1 MLDSS
6 RPHPHMPALS
16 KLLPARAG
24 HPWSP
29 RKIALAAAALLVCPF
44 AGPFAHAS
52 VHHAVAPV
60 RRAAL
65 PPLHTRARQAA
76 HGAAQTKPGRS
87 TRAHATAAQETN
99 HGSRTSHAAA
109 HVRAE
114 SPLGRK
120 NNRVVELH
128 GAAAHGAAGHNRR
141 GTRAAALDREET
153 ADTSPRLRSGHAEQ
167 SSARPDDALADSGTR
182 DRVHAWYK
190 THTASAT
197 LASAHPPASRPAR
210 TPDLATTAPKAT
222 AADFDRAAAAQRSTI
237 RSAAEQNSRQ
247 TTAADDAADAESHI
261 PSTAPTAREPAPFV
275 HGDDESTPA
284 ASGFSSR
291 TPAPV
296 VRQPVR
302 QPARQTIRPVVP
314 SAAREPN
321 PTASTEALNLSP
333 PAALS
338 TVPSARNAHPDL
350 APVVR
355 GKGVAPASVSDARA
369 LAPIPVATAGD
380 SSARAVQ
387 AIALETA
394 ASPTPRLQLPSPP
407 VAGRKPA
414 IAAVQAGARHIVLDP
429 AVSNGMADETFDGDD
444 TPATAATAIQLATSP
459 ATPRSKPVD
468 DLSPTASV
476 VPVNLFDG
484 QGHLALLPPMRGSHE
499 ILVHQNRMA
508 VSDGLERIAN
518 DRELADM
525 HRLKLLVDLPDD
537 DSIYPNDA
545 LPLNRR
551 YARPWTV
558 RFLRDM
564 ARAHYTRF
572 GTPLIVTSA
581 VRTVEFQRRLVR
593 VNGNAA
599 PPTGDIASPHLYGQ
613 AIDLAKRGM
622 SLTEITWMRA
632 YLGPV
637 EDQGKIDVEEEFQQA
652 CFHISVYRRYLGAP
666 PARQKPA
673 PPALLETKATPVPP
687 PAEKHRHLPTALLA
701 TQLP

>member
-6 RPHPHMPALS
+6 RPYPHMPALS
-16 KLLPARAG
+16 KLFPACVGR
-24 HPWSP
+24 SCT
-29 RKIALAAAALLVCPF
+29 IALAAAALLVFP
-44 AGPFAHAS
+44 AAVPFAHAS

-65 PPLHTRARQAA
+65 PPLHARGRETAHAAPEKKTGRNTRTK
-76 HGAAQTKPGRS
+76 GAAVVERLHS
-87 TRAHATAAQETN
+87 SHE
-99 HGSRTSHAAA
+99 SRTSRVTANLQS
-109 HVRAE
+109 E
-114 SPLGRK
+114 SSHGRK
-120 NNRVVELH
+120 NHQKAELREAELH
-128 GAAAHGAAGHNRR
+128 PSATAHGRR
-141 GTRAAALDREET
+141 GTRTGALNHEET
-153 ADTSPRLRSGHAEQ
+153 AIASTHLKVGRAEQ
-167 SSARPDDALADSGTR
+167 IDRREDDALADPGTR

-190 THTASAT
+190 THAAPTAV
-197 LASAHPPASRPAR
+197 ASGHVPPRPAR
-210 TPDLATTAPKAT
+210 TPDLATSAPKAT

-247 TTAADDAADAESHI
+247 TTAADDAADAESQI
-261 PSTAPTAREPAPFV
+261 PSTAPTAREPAPFL
-275 HGDDESTPA
+275 HGDDASA
-284 ASGFSSR
+284 AALPGISRR

-296 VRQPVR
+296 VR
-302 QPARQTIRPVVP
+302 QPARQTIRPAVQ
-314 SAAREPN
+314 SAAREPL
-321 PTASTEALNLSP
+321 PPASTEAVNLSP
-333 PAALS
+333 PAALV
-338 TVPSARNAHPDL
+338 TVPSVRNSHPDL
-350 APVVR
+350 SPATQGRGSAP
-355 GKGVAPASVSDARA
+355 GSATDARA

-380 SSARAVQ
+380 SSARAVR

-407 VAGRKPA
+407 AVGRKPA
-414 IAAVQAGARHIVLDP
+414 IAAVQASARHAVLDP

-444 TPATAATAIQLATSP
+444 IPATSATAIQLATTP
-459 ATPRSKPVD
+459 TATRSKPVD
-468 DLSPTASV
+468 DFSSTASL

-499 ILVHQNRMA
+499 ILVHQNQMA
-508 VSDGLERIAN
+508 VSDGLERIGN
-518 DRELADM
+518 DRQLADM

-537 DSIYPNDA
+537 DSVYPNDA

-558 RFLRDM
+558 RFIRDM

-666 PARQKPA
+666 PAKQRPA
-673 PPALLETKATPVPP
+673 PPALLEVKAAPATPPQ
-687 PAEKHRHLPTALLA
+687 EKRHRLPTALLA